1 MKNEKKRKCNRTK
14 NKDWKTK
21 TNKKNS
27 KFQKIKKINLE
38 NKIKNKIKSKS
49 T

>member
-1 MKNEKKRKCNRTK
+1 MRKKEKATELRIRTGK
-14 NKDWKTK
+14 QKQT
-21 TNKKNS
+21 KKNS